1 LTDYFASHRRLLF
14 VTATL
19 VGAAGCNF
27 MNADPPEIAKP
38 LEYYTVDA
46 PLPGCATRL
55 PPVHDGINCGAL
67 EIGKSIDVKDVCHL
81 LQTLKQWVA
90 SAPPDAPSVHQ
101 DDWIRVRAVC
111 VSRSWWAQSP
121 HDKRILPPRSF
132 LRLEADVPDRSQR
145 MFVQMSE
152 QSRGLEY
159 WVAPRRDP
167 WTLFP
172 GLTPPTVGPIR

>member
-1 LTDYFASHRRLLF
+1 MLTEYFGLRGRLLF
-14 VTATL
+14 VTAVL

-27 MNADPPEIAKP
+27 MNADPPEVSKP
-38 LEYYTVDA
+38 LGYSTVEV

-55 PPVHDGINCGAL
+55 PPVRDGINCGAL

-81 LQTLKQWVA
+81 LQTLKNWVA
-90 SAPPDAPSVHQ
+90 SAPADAPSVHA
-101 DDWIRVRAVC
+101 DDWKQVRAVC
-111 VSRSWWAQSP
+111 ISRSQWAQSP

-132 LRLEADVPDRSQR
+132 LRLVADAPNRSQR

-159 WVAPRRDP
+159 FVSPR
-167 WTLFP
+167 
-172 GLTPPTVGPIR
+172 